1 MNLDI
6 AYANA
11 DFIPNGLDFPAKWQK
26 MAGDF
31 RSSHKNLRLDLPYGE
46 DASNA
51 FDLVLP
57 DGMAKGLVVFV
68 HGGYWMAFGRRDW
81 THLAAGAVGQGYAV
95 ALPSYPLAPDARIA
109 KITKA
114 VAAAIDAAA
123 DQVAGPIH
131 LAGHSAGG
139 HLVAR
144 MNCIDVPLSC
154 RDRIARIMPISPL
167 GDLRPLMRTKMNNT
181 LHLDEAEAQAES
193 PALNNHRVGIPTT
206 VWVGADERSAFL
218 DQARDL
224 TLVWPEAELTIA
236 PNRHHF
242 DVIAPLADPDSD
254 MVAILLGRDQ
264 RPKSSSAR

>member
-1 MNLDI
+1 MNFDI

-11 DFIPNGLDFPAKWQK
+11 DFIPNGPDFPAKWQK

-31 RSSHKNLRLDLPYGE
+31 RRSHNNLRLDVPYGE
-46 DASNA
+46 DAANA

-81 THLAAGAVGQGYAV
+81 THLAAGAAGQGYAV
-95 ALPSYPLAPDARIA
+95 ALPSYPLAPSARISD
-109 KITKA
+109 ITRA
-114 VAAAIDAAA
+114 VAKAIDTAAE
-123 DQVAGPIH
+123 QVDGPIY

-144 MNCIDVPLSC
+144 MNCLDVDLAC

-167 GDLRPLMRTKMNNT
+167 GNLRPLIQTAMNDT
-181 LHLDEAEAQAES
+181 LNLDEAEARAES
-193 PALNNHRVGIPTT
+193 PTLIDQRAGIATS
-206 VWVGADERSAFL
+206 VWVGANERPAFL

-224 TLVWPEAELTIA
+224 ALSWPEAELTIA

-242 DVIAPLADPDSD
+242 DVIAPLADPNSD
-254 MVAILLGRDQ
+254 MVAALLAG
-264 RPKSSSAR
+264 A